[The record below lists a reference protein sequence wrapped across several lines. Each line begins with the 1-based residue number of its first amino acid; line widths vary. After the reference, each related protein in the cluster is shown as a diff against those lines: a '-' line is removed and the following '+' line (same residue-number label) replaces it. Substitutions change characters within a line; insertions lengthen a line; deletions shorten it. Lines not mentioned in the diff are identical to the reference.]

1 MKKEYLE
8 CGKVCSAHGVRGV
21 LKIEP
26 WCDEPK
32 VLAKQKRIFFE
43 EKGGEYVGK
52 KVISASVSTKFV
64 LMNIEGI
71 DTREAAQGEKNRIL
85 YLHRSDIPVKK
96 GAHLI
101 ADMLGLPV
109 INIDTGKVYGTLSEV
124 NDGVASRLYTVSTAH
139 GDVLLPDVP
148 EFIKEIDTERG
159 IFIRT
164 IPGFFVEDEV

>member
-8 CGKVCSAHGVRGV
+8 CGKVCSAHGVRGA

-32 VLAKQKRIFFE
+32 VLAKQRRVFFA
-43 EKGGEYVGK
+43 EKDGKYVER

-64 LMNIEGI
+64 LMNVEGI
-71 DTREAAQGEKNRIL
+71 DSREAAQGEKNRIL

-109 INIDTGKVYGTLSEV
+109 INIDTGRIYGTLSEV
-124 NDGVASRLYTVSTAH
+124 NDGVQAKLYTVKTDY
-139 GDVLLPDVP
+139 GEVLLPDVP